1 MLAMLAHGELARL
14 AGPLLIL
21 AAFQSTKAAGYGPRR
36 RSGLHAR
43 SDETRR
49 IVSLWIAV
57 LLGIVEGLTEYL
69 PVSSTGH
76 LILVSKVLGETSE
89 GAKAFDIVIQLGAIL
104 AVVVHYRRLLSA
116 RLLGL
121 LRRDVAAVRLATALA
136 VAFVPAAV
144 LGLLFHKLIKE
155 HLFGPLPVAFALFAG
170 GVLMIVVERMR
181 AKRAVEGLIGLEH
194 VTPGR
199 ALAIGLGQCFSLWP
213 GSSRSMCT
221 IVAGQATGLSTA
233 TAAEFSFLL
242 ALPTLGAATVYEGL
256 KARHELES
264 SIGGAQLWVGMIV
277 SFLVAWG
284 VIAVFIRYL
293 QRRGLEPFGYYRI
306 LLSALVLWLSLKG

>member
-1 MLAMLAHGELARL
+1 MS
-14 AGPLLIL
+14 LLVAI
-21 AAFQSTKAAGYGPRR
+21 
-36 RSGLHAR
+36 
-43 SDETRR
+43 
-49 IVSLWIAV
+49 

-76 LILVSKVLGETSE
+76 LILVSQLLGETSE

-104 AVVVHYRRLLSA
+104 AVVVHYHRLLA
-116 RLLGL
+116 GRAGDRDGL
-121 LRRDVAAVRLATALA
+121 LRRDVASIRLATSLA
-136 VAFVPAAV
+136 VAFAPAAA
-144 LGLLFHKLIKE
+144 LGFLFHKLIKE
-155 HLFGPLPVAFALFAG
+155 RLFGPLPVAFALFAG
-170 GVLMIVVERMR
+170 GVLMIVVERVR
-181 AKRAVEGLIGLEH
+181 ARRNVHGLVGLEH

-199 ALAIGLGQCFSLWP
+199 ALIIGLGQCFSLWP

-221 IVAGQATGLSTA
+221 IVAGQATGLSTG

-256 KARHELES
+256 KARHELAS
-264 SIGGAQLWVGMIV
+264 SVGGPQLWVGMLV
-277 SFLVAWG
+277 SFFVAWG

-306 LLSALVLWLSLKG
+306 VLSALVLWLALKG